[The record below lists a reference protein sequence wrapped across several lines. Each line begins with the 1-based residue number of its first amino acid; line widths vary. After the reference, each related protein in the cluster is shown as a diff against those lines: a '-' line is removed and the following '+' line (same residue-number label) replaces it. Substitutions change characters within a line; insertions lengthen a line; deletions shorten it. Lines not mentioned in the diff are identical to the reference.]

1 MQTNQYKRCSVCGA
15 RLAKASTA
23 DAHPKCLLP
32 RVLRCYDAQ
41 KRETEMVSLVLAAA
55 SGAFSAKDAGQ
66 DAPKTGENPS
76 K

>member
-1 MQTNQYKRCSVCGA
+1 MDHIKRCSVCGA

-55 SGAFSAKDAGQ
+55 SGAFSKGKDTSKDAPAKD
-66 DAPKTGENPS
+66 TETT
-76 K
+76 